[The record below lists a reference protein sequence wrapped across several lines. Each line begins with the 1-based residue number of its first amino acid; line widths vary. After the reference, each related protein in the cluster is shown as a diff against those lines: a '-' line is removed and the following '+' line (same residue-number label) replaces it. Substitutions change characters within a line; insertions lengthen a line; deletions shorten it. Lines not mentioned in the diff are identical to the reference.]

1 MKYIV
6 LDSTNDGI
14 LWATS
19 DIVLCNQIRKGLL
32 DSEVMVLDQGNPF
45 HDTIEQTII
54 STYIPISGSS
64 TSSPV
69 MQWNFRQGRAIP
81 LTDSATNPFY
91 LEKRRLLWLRMPAFK
106 KLKFGM
112 AWATRKL
119 TVCAIPNI
127 EFDIL
132 LSLSL
137 GNDVGNRHLRDA
149 LAPRHRKR
157 LELAFLQQPVNR
169 KDDSAIREYA
179 YVHEMDIEEANKEL
193 LLLANGLR
201 LEKMRLFTYS
211 EYFVKKINLC
221 TTSEALNDVL
231 HDLQK
236 KFTWDNFI

>member
-32 DSEVMVLDQGNPF
+32 DSEVMILDQGNPF
-45 HDTIEQTII
+45 HDTIEQTIT

-91 LEKRRLLWLRMPAFK
+91 LEKRRLLWLRMPAFI

-137 GNDVGNRHLRDA
+137 GNDVGNRRGLGHFLARA
-149 LAPRHRKR
+149 LGRI
-157 LELAFLQQPVNR
+157 EQPVNR
-169 KDDSAIREYA
+169 KNDSAIREYA